1 MTDRYSGFVVTLKDD
16 IREDE
21 ADNIIKALSMVKGV
35 LTVRPSIDGGTL
47 SMAEDCVKHR
57 YYMAMHDAVRA
68 VFNERTELPPPPAP
82 VPPPAPRRGLESW
95 QWSAMLVIALA
106 AGLANVIVGFHRK
119 DARVEAL
126 QKMEK
131 ACAGH

>member
-16 IREDE
+16 IRKDE
-21 ADNIIKALSMVKGV
+21 ADGIINALSMVKGV
-35 LTVRPSIDGGTL
+35 LTVRPDLGGGHL
-47 SMAEDCVKHR
+47 AMAEDRAKHR
-57 YYMAMHDAVRA
+57 YYMAMHDAVRN
-68 VFNERTELPPPPAP
+68 VFGESTADRTYPLITPPPRKRLMEP
-82 VPPPAPRRGLESW
+82 W
-95 QWSAMLVIALA
+95 QWSAIFFISLAAALA
-106 AGLANVIVGFHRK
+106 IVIVGVHMR